1 MKKITLN
8 IQGMHCAS
16 CSKLIEGSLETVVK
30 SVKINH
36 ITGISE
42 IEFDEKKTSEK
53 QIKDIVIKEGFKIK

>member
-1 MKKITLN
+1 
-8 IQGMHCAS
+8 MHCAS